1 MCTKKGKYLD
11 RFDISDLDLLIW
23 TEFSKPS
30 ETDMDMCI
38 VLNSVAEKVIKSI
51 DGLYEGIYIIVDGSC
66 ELVSTSHKGKKTELE
81 FKRDETIE
89 KDILTKIIEEGRSW
103 SDDFGSIVY
112 LPIRNFGRT
121 AGFIRA
127 RRDNRKNPFSE
138 SDIRLLEAMSERLSP
153 IFDNIRLLREKEK
166 GLAQISELMEI
177 SGILNSSLE
186 PRVVRKKAIEAII
199 RLLDCEVGSLLLLD
213 DETQELY
220 FEVALGDKGDRLKEI
235 RLKVGEGI
243 AGWVAKNNEALLVD
257 DVKKD
262 PRHFFGADEKSSFKT
277 RNMVCAP
284 MVLQE
289 KVIGVL
295 QAINK
300 LEQRKFTT
308 EDLELLKSLSHQV
321 AIAIDNARL
330 HEELRET
337 FYQTAEALVDA
348 IEKKDPYTGDHTKR
362 VMGYS
367 MAIARYLDFTD
378 AEMENLRLASI
389 LHDVGKIGIEDSVL
403 RKASELDQ
411 NEFDKIKVH
420 PELGEEILGHIKMLK
435 QILPG
440 MKHHHER
447 LDGNGYPD
455 GLKDE
460 EIPIIAR
467 IIAVADTFDAMTT
480 DRPYREALK
489 GDEAAMELRNHAGTQ
504 FDPIVVEAF
513 IKAYD
518 KGEIKRHDK

>member
-1 MCTKKGKYLD
+1 MD
-11 RFDISDLDLLIW
+11 PFNIEDLDLLISS
-23 TEFSKPS
+23 EFSKIPK
-30 ETDMDMCI
+30 EDMDTCI
-38 VLNSVAEKVIKSI
+38 LLNSVAEKVLKSI
-51 DGLYEGIYIIVDGSC
+51 EGLYEGIYVIIDESC
-66 ELVSTSHKGKKTELE
+66 ELVPTSNKGDVSALE
-81 FKRDETIE
+81 FKRDDTIS
-89 KDILTKIIEEGRSW
+89 KDILMRIIEEGRSW
-103 SDDFGSIVY
+103 IEDFGNIIY
-112 LPIRNFGRT
+112 LPIKNFGRT
-121 AGFIRA
+121 IGFIRA
-127 RRDNRKNPFSE
+127 RRDSLKNPFSK
-138 SDIRLLEAMSERLSP
+138 SDIELLEAMSQKLSP

-166 GLAQISELMEI
+166 SLSQISELMEI
-177 SGILNSSLE
+177 SSILNSSLE
-186 PRVVRKKAIEAII
+186 PRVVRKKAVEAIT

-213 DETQELY
+213 EEAQELY
-220 FEVALGDKGDRLKEI
+220 FEVALGEKGDKVKKI

-243 AGWVAKNNEALLVD
+243 AGWVAKNNEAVLID
-257 DVKKD
+257 DVKED
-262 PRHFFGADEKSSFKT
+262 PRHFFGADEKSSFET
-277 RNMVCAP
+277 RSMVCAP
-284 MVLQE
+284 MVLQK

-300 LEQRKFTT
+300 LEQRKFTA

-321 AIAIDNARL
+321 AIAVDNARL

-348 IEKKDPYTGDHTKR
+348 TEKKDPYTGDHTKR
-362 VMGYS
+362 VMKYS

-411 NEFDKIKVH
+411 SEFEKIKVH

-435 QILPG
+435 KVLPG
-440 MKHHHER
+440 MRHHHER
-447 LDGNGYPD
+447 IDGKGYPD
-455 GLKDE
+455 GLKME

-480 DRPYREALK
+480 NRPYRKALK
-489 GDEAAMELRNHAGTQ
+489 DDEAALELKHHAGTQ

-513 IKAYD
+513 NKAYS
-518 KGEIKRHDK
+518 KGEIKRQDK

>member
-1 MCTKKGKYLD
+1 MCTKKGKSPD
-11 RFDISDLDLLIW
+11 RFDISDLDLLISA
-23 TEFSKPS
+23 ELSKS
-30 ETDMDMCI
+30 RETYVDMCVI
-38 VLNSVAEKVIKSI
+38 LNGIAEKVIKGI
-51 DGLYEGIYIIVDGSC
+51 DGLYEGIYVIIDGSC
-66 ELVSTSHKGKKTELE
+66 ELISTSKKGGKSEIQFL
-81 FKRDETIE
+81 RDETIE
-89 KDILTKIIEEGRSW
+89 KKILKKVVEEGRSW
-103 SDDFGSIVY
+103 SDDFDNMIFV
-112 LPIRNFGRT
+112 PIRNLGRT

-127 RRDNRKNPFSE
+127 SRKNPFSE
-138 SDIRLLEAMSERLSP
+138 SNIRLLEAMSERLSP
-153 IFDNIRLLREKEK
+153 TLDNIRPIREKER
-166 GLAQISELMEI
+166 GTDQISELMEI
-177 SGILNSSLE
+177 SAILNSSLE
-186 PRVVRKKAIEAII
+186 PKVVRKKAIEAIT

-213 DETQELY
+213 EEAQELY
-220 FEVALGDKGDRLKEI
+220 FEVALGEKGDKLKEI

-277 RNMVCAP
+277 KNMVCAP
-284 MVLQE
+284 MVLQG

-300 LEQRKFTT
+300 LDNKKFIT

-321 AIAIDNARL
+321 AIAIDNAGL

-337 FYQTAEALVDA
+337 FYQTAEALADA
-348 IEKKDPYTGDHTKR
+348 IEKRDPYTGNHTKR

-367 MAIARYLDFTD
+367 MAIARYLDFSDT
-378 AEMENLRLASI
+378 EMENLRLASI

-411 NEFDKIKVH
+411 AEFDKIKVH
-420 PELGEEILGHIKMLK
+420 PALGEEILGHIKMLK

-447 LDGNGYPD
+447 LDGKGYPD
-455 GLKDE
+455 GLKDG
-460 EIPIIAR
+460 EIPMIAR

-489 GDEAAMELRNHAGTQ
+489 GDDAAMELKKHAGTQ
-504 FDPIVVEAF
+504 FDPQIVEAF

-518 KGEIKRHDK
+518 RGEIKRRDK